1 MSLNA
6 DLNKKVQEVIF
17 SRTMTKSFH
26 SQCICRNL
34 KLNQATKFEG
44 NDWVVISSF
53 PYPLNKV
60 NDLLLSHFPYFFLIF
75 HYFSC

>member
-6 DLNKKVQEVIF
+6 DMNKKVQEVIF

-44 NDWVVISSF
+44 NDWVVIVSLPF
-53 PYPLNKV
+53 K
-60 NDLLLSHFPYFFLIF
+60 
-75 HYFSC
+75 